1 MNISHIVKRR
11 IIWILTGIVVYA
23 AIGIVFSND
32 ARVALWPTQQEAK
45 AVCDVYFVVNFEIN
59 FVLLRKCALK
69 EDTPGQPY
77 YTACY
82 YYKDGSN
89 GGYCYNIGG

>member
-1 MNISHIVKRR
+1 MNILYIVKRR

-23 AIGIVFSND
+23 AIGIVFPND

-69 EDTPGQPY
+69 EDTPG
-77 YTACY
+77 
-82 YYKDGSN
+82 
-89 GGYCYNIGG
+89 